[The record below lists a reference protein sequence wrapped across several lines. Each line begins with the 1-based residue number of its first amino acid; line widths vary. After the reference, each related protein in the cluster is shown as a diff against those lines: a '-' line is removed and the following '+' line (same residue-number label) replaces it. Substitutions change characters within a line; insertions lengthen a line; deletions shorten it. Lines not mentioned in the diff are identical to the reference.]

1 MAFHKAIN
9 KLYWMYCARCGVRTD
24 HVLTIYGQVEV
35 YTCQV
40 PGCAT
45 VKEYV
50 VR

>member
-24 HVLTIYGQVEV
+24 HALEVRERVEI
-35 YTCQV
+35 YTCQTL
-40 PGCAT
+40 GCGA